1 MQQTPSRGSREYP
14 LLSNSRPGLVL
25 FLGLLLALVF
35 AVPAYSRDH
44 NANNASN
51 RAYQK
56 QAKKAQ
62 KDMRR
67 YAKQQRKAMKK
78 AEKVQKKALKRA
90 RRNGA
95 HY

>member
-1 MQQTPSRGSREYP
+1 MQQTGSSSSFRHF
-14 LLSNSRPGLVL
+14 LSLKSRPTLVL
-25 FLGLLLALVF
+25 FLGLLLAVVF
-35 AVPAYSRDH
+35 PVPAHSRDR

-51 RAYQK
+51 RAYRK

-67 YAKQQRKAMKK
+67 YAKQQQKATKK
-78 AEKVQKKALKRA
+78 SVKAQKKALKRA
-90 RRNGA
+90 RHNSV